1 MDIVLNHIKFKVH
14 KLEEVKNG
22 VQVSIK
28 KSDNGN
34 ISMLSKSG
42 ETIVFGLEACEKVLL
57 GLRG

>member
-1 MDIVLNHIKFKVH
+1 MNIALNDVKFSVH
-14 KLEEVKNG
+14 KIEEVTNG

-42 ETIVFGLEACEKVLL
+42 ETIVFGLEMCEKVLL